1 MAGSAGEM
9 KSTTFKVDL
18 QHKVHCGNARGQS
31 SSLENQRQGSQG
43 AGDFI
48 TLSLDPDAG

>member
-18 QHKVHCGNARGQS
+18 QHKVRCGNARGQS
-31 SSLENQRQGSQG
+31 SYLENKRQGSQG
-43 AGDFI
+43 VGDFI
-48 TLSLDPDAG
+48 ALSLDPDAG